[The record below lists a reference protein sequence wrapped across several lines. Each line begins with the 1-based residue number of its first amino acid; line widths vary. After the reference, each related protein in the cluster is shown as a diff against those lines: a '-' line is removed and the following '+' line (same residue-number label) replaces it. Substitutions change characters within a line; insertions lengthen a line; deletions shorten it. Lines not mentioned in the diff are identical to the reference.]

1 MEFEKDAPVSDEQ
14 RRLAEAKKITVQP
27 AHTNI
32 VPEDISD
39 SEIANQHIN
48 GQPIGNVRNDI
59 EQDMPTLRP
68 ADDTTHSPAPEIHKQ
83 SLTMIIIILGIACIV
98 IAASL
103 FIILMIK

>member
-14 RRLAEAKKITVQP
+14 RQLAEAKKITVQP

-32 VPEDISD
+32 IPEDISD

-68 ADDTTHSPAPEIHKQ
+68 ADDTTHSSAPEIHKR
-83 SLTMIIIILGIACIV
+83 SLMMIVIIVGVACII

-103 FIILMIK
+103 FVILMIK